1 MAGRGRVAGL
11 WAALCAAATACTAES
26 RGAQPDAPETAA
38 RRTYPVR
45 WAAARALDGG
55 MDFVDLEALL
65 NAPTRVPLAFK
76 VAGRIET
83 LDCEEGSWV
92 EPDPARPVGR
102 LERRDYELAK
112 AAADATLRRAQAAYG
127 RARRVGVT
135 HAERELE
142 RGRRVAEA
150 GVIPERDLQGLE
162 TQVDD
167 MHAQVGEAAAAIA
180 HAEALVA
187 QAEQALADTTIVAP
201 FRGLVVKRMAEP
213 GQLVAAG
220 TPACV
225 VERTDELD
233 AVASLPGNLLASLAR
248 DLAPTV
254 TVHDAGG
261 LVLEGRIEAAAWAG
275 DPQTG
280 TFPVK
285 VRVANADGVL
295 RSGMRVTVRLW
306 LRRGGA
312 AAGETIHEFPLEAV
326 VAIGDRTFAFAP
338 VDGARAAVRRVPVT
352 VRELGRDGLARAV
365 VAFPGPPLVVVEGQH
380 SLAELE
386 AEELPVR
393 EVAPP

>member
-1 MAGRGRVAGL
+1 MMGRWTAGL
-11 WAALCAAATACTAES
+11 MVACGVAAAACTTES
-26 RGAQPDAPETAA
+26 RGAQPDAAGAAA
-38 RRTYPVR
+38 RRAYPVR

-55 MDFVDLEALL
+55 KDYVDLEALL

-76 VAGRIET
+76 VAGRVAA
-83 LDCEEGSWV
+83 LDCDEGRFV
-92 EPDPARPVGR
+92 EPDPERPVGQ
-102 LERRDYELAK
+102 LETRDYELAM

-150 GVIPERDLQGLE
+150 GVIAERDLQGLE

-167 MHAQVGEAAAAIA
+167 MQAQAGEAAAAIA
-180 HAEALVA
+180 QAQALVA
-187 QAEQALADTTIVAP
+187 QAEQALADTTILAP
-201 FRGLVVKRMAEP
+201 FHGLVVKRMVEP
-213 GQLVAAG
+213 GQLVGPG

-233 AVASLPGNLLASLAR
+233 AVASLPGNLLASLAG

-261 LVLEGRIEAAAWAG
+261 VALPGRIEAAAWAG

-285 VRVANADGVL
+285 VRIANADGAF

-306 LRRGGA
+306 LRRGGGA
-312 AAGETIHEFPLEAV
+312 DGETIHELPLEAV
-326 VAIGDRTFAFAP
+326 VSIGDGTFAFVP
-338 VDGARAAVRRVPVT
+338 VDDTRHAVRRIPVA
-352 VRELGRDGLARAV
+352 VRELGRDGLARVLAD
-365 VAFPGPPLVVVEGQH
+365 FPGPPLVVVEGQY

-386 AEELPVR
+386 ATELAVR

>member
-1 MAGRGRVAGL
+1 MAKGRAAGL
-11 WAALCAAATACTAES
+11 CLALCVAATACTAES
-26 RGAQPDAPETAA
+26 RGAQPDAAETAA

-45 WAAARALDGG
+45 WAAARALEDGR
-55 MDFVDLEALL
+55 DFIDLEALL
-65 NAPTRVPLAFK
+65 NAPTRVPLSFK
-76 VAGRIET
+76 VAGRVEA
-83 LDCEEGSWV
+83 LDCEEGSYV
-92 EPDPARPVGR
+92 DPDPARPVGR

-112 AAADATLRRAQAAYG
+112 AAAEATLRRAQAAYG
-127 RARRVGVT
+127 RARRVGMT

-167 MHAQVGEAAAAIA
+167 MRAQAGEAAAAVA
-180 HAEALVA
+180 QAEALVA
-187 QAEQALADTTIVAP
+187 QAEQALADTVIVAP
-201 FRGLVVKRMAEP
+201 FHGLVVKRMAEA
-213 GQLVAAG
+213 GQLVGPG

-233 AVASLPGNLLASLAR
+233 AVASLPGNLLAVLAR

-261 LVLEGRIEAAAWAG
+261 VTLEGRIEAAAWAG

-285 VRVANADGVL
+285 VRVANTEDRL

-326 VAIGDRTFAFAP
+326 VEIGDRTFAFAP
-338 VDGARAAVRRVPVT
+338 VDGARTTVRRVPVA

-365 VAFPGPPLVVVEGQH
+365 VDFPGPPLVVVEGQY
-380 SLAELE
+380 SLAEIDAE
-386 AEELPVR
+386 ALPVR